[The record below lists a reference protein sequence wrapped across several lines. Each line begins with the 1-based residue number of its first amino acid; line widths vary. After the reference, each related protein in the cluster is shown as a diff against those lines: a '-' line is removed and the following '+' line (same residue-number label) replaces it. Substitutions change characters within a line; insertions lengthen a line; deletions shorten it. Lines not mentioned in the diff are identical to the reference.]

1 MSGLP
6 GRTKVPS
13 FGVVTGTMVTRG
25 GVPGGAG
32 AGAGAG
38 VVVVLG
44 FLVRMFSIFT
54 LALLIS
60 SVIFGVFTSTWK
72 LLYQPKNQPTTTK
85 AIKAAAANAKRF
97 LMISTSEFES
107 GYRPGQAL

>member
-25 GVPGGAG
+25 GVPGGV
-32 AGAGAG
+32 GAGAG
-38 VVVVLG
+38 VGAGVVVLG
-44 FLVRMFSIFT
+44 FLVRMFSIFA

-97 LMISTSEFES
+97 LMISTSEF
-107 GYRPGQAL
+107 